1 MKPRAR
7 DLGIPLEGT
16 PGRYNAITDV
26 PGIQVGHTTLV
37 SGEGRLVV
45 GQGPIRTG
53 VTAIRVESTGYEPL
67 YAAWHSLNGCGE
79 MTGTTWI
86 EESGFLYG
94 PVLTTNTMS
103 VGVVHHAVG
112 KWLFENYKIPASLP
126 VVAETYDGFM
136 NDINGSHVSPEHV
149 YQALQ
154 SAASGPVAEGCVGG
168 GTGMVCHG
176 FKGGIGTASRLLE
189 IDQGGYTVGVLVQ
202 ANHGS
207 RRQLRVA
214 GAPVGLEITDLMPE
228 YHSPDEFDLS
238 SSIIVIV
245 ATDCPLLPHQLK
257 RLARRVPL
265 GIGRVGGLGEHFS
278 GDIFLVFS
286 TKRVGDPD
294 DSGLRQAVSL
304 RNEKMNP
311 LFFAVV
317 HATEE
322 AILNAL
328 VAAETM
334 HGIKGNTVYALPH
347 DRLQVILEQYGL
359 LDRRETG

>member
-26 PGIQVGHTTLV
+26 PGVLVGHSTIIR
-37 SGEGRLVV
+37 GDGQLVV
-45 GQGPIRTG
+45 GQGPVRTG
-53 VTAIRVESTGYEPL
+53 VTAIRVHNLGFEPM
-67 YAAWHSLNGCGE
+67 YAGWYSLNGCGE

-103 VGVVHHAVG
+103 IGDAHRALAG
-112 KWLFENYKIPASLP
+112 WLFENFNIPASLP
-126 VVAETYDGFM
+126 VVAETYDGFL
-136 NDINGSHVSPEHV
+136 NDINGFHVKMEHV
-149 YQALQ
+149 YAALET
-154 SAASGPVAEGCVGG
+154 AAPGAVLEGCVGG

-176 FKGGIGTASRLLE
+176 FKGGIGTSSRVLE
-189 IDQGGYTVGVLVQ
+189 PIHGGYTVGALVQ

-207 RRQLRVA
+207 RRQLRIA
-214 GAPVGLEITDLMPE
+214 GMPVGQEITDLMPE
-228 YHSPDEFDLS
+228 YHTTEDFNLS
-238 SSIIVIV
+238 SSIIVVI

-257 RLARRVPL
+257 RLARRVPI

-278 GDIFLVFS
+278 GDIFLAFS
-286 TKRVGDPD
+286 TERVGDPD
-294 DSGLRQAVSL
+294 ETGLRQTFSL

-311 LFFAVV
+311 LFSAVV
-317 HATEE
+317 QATEE

-328 VAAETM
+328 IAAETII
-334 HGIKGNTVYALPH
+334 GINGNIVHSLPH
-347 DRLQVILEQYGL
+347 DRLEQL
-359 LDRRETG
+359 LRKYCL

>member
-7 DLGIPLEGT
+7 DLSIPLEGT

-45 GQGPIRTG
+45 GQGPVRTG
-53 VTAIRVESTGYEPL
+53 VTAIRMESKGYEPL
-67 YAAWHSLNGCGE
+67 YAAWYSLNGCGE

-94 PVLTTNTMS
+94 PILTTNTMS
-103 VGVVHHAVG
+103 VGVVHHALG
-112 KWLFENYKIPASLP
+112 KWLFENYHIPASLP
-126 VVAETYDGFM
+126 VVAETYDGFL
-136 NDINGSHVSPEHV
+136 NDINGFHVNEEHV

-154 SAASGPVAEGCVGG
+154 STQPGLVDEGCVGG

-176 FKGGIGTASRLLE
+176 FKGGIGTASRILE
-189 IDQGGYTVGVLVQ
+189 LEHGGYTVGALVQ

-214 GAPVGLEITDLMPE
+214 GAPVGMEISDLMPE
-228 YHSPDEFDLS
+228 YHHPDEFDLS
-238 SSIIVIV
+238 SSIIVII

-265 GIGRVGGLGEHFS
+265 GIGRVGGMGEHFS
-278 GDIFLVFS
+278 GDIFLAFS
-286 TKRVGDPD
+286 TERVGDPD
-294 DSGLRQAVSL
+294 EDGVRQIASL

-311 LFFAVV
+311 LFAAVV
-317 HATEE
+317 QATEE
-322 AILNAL
+322 SILNAL

-334 HGIKGNTVYALPH
+334 CGINGNTVYALPH
-347 DRLQVILEQYGL
+347 DRLQAIM
-359 LDRRETG
+359 RRYVFFKDE